1 MASNF
6 KIQYLIKLFYIYF
19 TPKTNTVPAHDSF
32 ESLKRYTFSIL
43 PSLRTCALI
52 FGLLDI
58 ASEKKPLKPYEDIS
72 EFTIIFTECAG
83 TLDTTTP
90 STFIFWFTEFR
101 KPKSYI

>member
-19 TPKTNTVPAHDSF
+19 TPKMNTVPVHDSF
-32 ESLKRYTFSIL
+32 ESLKRYAFSIL
-43 PSLRTCALI
+43 PSVRTCALI

-58 ASEKKPLKPYEDIS
+58 ASEKKNLKPYEDIF
-72 EFTIIFTECAG
+72 EFTNIFTECAG

-90 STFIFWFTEFR
+90 YPFIFWFTEFR
-101 KPKSYI
+101 ITSSL